1 MHPALMLLL
10 PSLGYGQVL
19 VSYVHQQ
26 IVGLITDPLILASH
40 RSFIHFGEDRRLLP
54 LIWNNLTYPGGD
66 RK

>member
-1 MHPALMLLL
+1 MLLL

-40 RSFIHFGEDRRLLP
+40 RSFILF
-54 LIWNNLTYPGGD
+54 W
-66 RK
+66 